1 MNERTALIL
10 GASGRFGRT
19 AVQAFVAGGWRT
31 LAQSRKASPDLPA
44 GAQALIGGLADIDG
58 LAERAAGAS
67 VVVHAANPPYD
78 RWDAEMLP
86 MGQQAIAL
94 AGKLRATL
102 MLPGNVYGYG
112 QTMPAVIDEKTPF
125 APSTAKGRLRVM
137 LEEAIR
143 EAVRDGRI
151 AGAVVIRAGDFY
163 GAGTGTWLDLA
174 VLKSLDRGKL
184 VYPGPLD
191 RLHAWAYLPDL
202 ARAFAAVA
210 GSKVLRPYETMHFA
224 GHALT
229 GAALLDAVEGA
240 LRRLG
245 RVPPGGLAR
254 AGMPWLGMR
263 LGGMFVPMLR
273 EVVAMRYLWEVP
285 HALAGTRLAELV
297 DPPPTT
303 PVETAMLAAVRDRV
317 SGTGG

>member
-10 GASGRFGRT
+10 GASGRLGRA

-31 LAQSRKASPDLPA
+31 LAQSRKASSDLPA

-112 QTMPAVIDEKTPF
+112 QTMPAVLDEKTPF

-137 LEEAIR
+137 LEESIR

-151 AGAVVIRAGDFY
+151 PGAVVLRAGDFY

-174 VLKSLDRGKL
+174 VLSSLRRGRL
-184 VYPGPLD
+184 VYPGPVD
-191 RLHAWAYLPDL
+191 RIHAWAYLPDL
-202 ARAFAAVA
+202 ARAFVAVA
-210 GSKVLRPYETMHFA
+210 GSDQRRPFEAIHFP

-240 LRRLG
+240 LRSLG
-245 RVPPGGLAR
+245 RVPQGGLRR
-254 AGMPWLGMR
+254 AGMPWLAMR
-263 LGGMFVPMLR
+263 LGGLFLPLLR
-273 EVVAMRYLWEVP
+273 EVVAMRYLWDVP
-285 HALAGTRLAELV
+285 HALAGSRLTELV
-297 DPPPTT
+297 GELRGT
-303 PVETAMLAAVRDRV
+303 PVDEAMLAAVRDQLERAQR
-317 SGTGG
+317 